1 MTAMTQQRMSAPWRR
16 FEEEAPELARFV
28 RGRFQQHTLG
38 FLATLRADGA
48 PRISGIEPWFSRGQL
63 LLGMM
68 PGSLKAADLL
78 RDPRLALHSA
88 SIDKDVAE
96 GDVKLNGIAVPAS
109 PEDYQALGEATGGEH
124 EPGGAHLFKV
134 DLTLV
139 SSLRIGDPA
148 DHLVIESWRPGE
160 AVVVRQRR

>member
-1 MTAMTQQRMSAPWRR
+1 MTPMTAAPLTAPWRR

-28 RGRFQQHTLG
+28 RRRFEQHTLG

-88 SIDKDVAE
+88 SIDKDVAQ
-96 GDVKLNGIAVPAS
+96 GDVKLNGLAVPAA
-109 PEDYQALGEATGGEH
+109 PEDFAALSEATDGDH
-124 EPGGAHLFKV
+124 EPGGTSLFKV
-134 DLTLV
+134 ELTLV
-139 SSLRIGDPA
+139 SSLRIGEPA

-160 AVVVRQRR
+160 EVTTRQRR

>member
-1 MTAMTQQRMSAPWRR
+1 MTMTTARMTAPWSR
-16 FEEEAPELARFV
+16 FEEEAPELARIV
-28 RGRFQQHTLG
+28 RGRFEQYTLG
-38 FLATLRADGA
+38 FLATLRPDGA

-88 SIDKDVAE
+88 SVDKDVAD
-96 GDVKLNGIAVPAS
+96 GDVKLSGIAVPGT
-109 PEDYQALGEATGGEH
+109 PEDYDALNEATGGSH
-124 EPGGAHLFKV
+124 EPGGATLFTV

-139 SSLRIGDPA
+139 SSLRVGDPA

-160 AVVVRQRR
+160 PVVVRQRR